1 MALPLPEVD
10 ERTRRAFRRSLVAWY
25 ERHQRRLP
33 WRETKDP
40 YAITVSEFM
49 LQQTQVA
56 TVIPYYERW
65 LQQFPDWTALAAT
78 TEEEVIKAWEGLGYY
93 RRVRTLRKL
102 AQTVVDLPGKELPAS
117 LGELQS
123 LPGIGPYTSRA
134 IGSISLGL
142 WGAVL
147 DGNVMR
153 VLARVFALNWD
164 IAKPATM
171 KQMQSLADQLA
182 PIKSDAC
189 GDYNQAIMELGALI
203 CTPRSPQCLL
213 CPLQSVCQAPEPEAL
228 PIKTR
233 VKTEEIEE
241 KVAVLSREM
250 RGETQWWL
258 ERPPEGQRLDALWR
272 FPHYD
277 EKTMS
282 VTQEKPLAKF
292 TYGITKY
299 RVKLQAVAAVWS
311 KKAPTERARQGW
323 KTAEE
328 IEELALA
335 SAHRKVWGKLAP

>member
-1 MALPLPEVD
+1 ME
-10 ERTRRAFRRSLVAWY
+10 ESTRQAFRLDLVAWY
-25 ERHQRRLP
+25 QRHQRQLP
-33 WRETKDP
+33 WRKTKDP

-65 LQQFPDWTALAAT
+65 LRQFPDWAALAT
-78 TEEEVIKAWEGLGYY
+78 SSEEEVIKAWEGLGYY

-102 AQTVVDLPGKELPAS
+102 AQTVVELPEKELPSS
-117 LGELQS
+117 LEELQA

-153 VLARVFALNWD
+153 VLARVFNLEGD
-164 IAKPATM
+164 IAKPSTVKM
-171 KQMQSLADQLA
+171 MQALADELA
-182 PIKSDAC
+182 PPQPESC

-213 CPLQSVCQAPEPEAL
+213 CPLQPVCQAPEPEAL
-228 PIKTR
+228 PVKTR
-233 VKTEEIEE
+233 VKTEEIAET
-241 KVAVLSREM
+241 VAILTREV
-250 RGETQWWL
+250 RGRQRWWL

-272 FPHYD
+272 FPHF
-277 EKTMS
+277 EQASMTT
-282 VTQEKPLAKF
+282 TQAKPLAKL

-299 RVKLQAVAAVWS
+299 RVRLSVVEAQWS
-311 KKAPTERARQGW
+311 KKAPTPGERQGW
-323 KTAEE
+323 KSAEE
-328 IEELALA
+328 IEQLALA
-335 SAHRKVWGKLAP
+335 SAHRKVWAKIST